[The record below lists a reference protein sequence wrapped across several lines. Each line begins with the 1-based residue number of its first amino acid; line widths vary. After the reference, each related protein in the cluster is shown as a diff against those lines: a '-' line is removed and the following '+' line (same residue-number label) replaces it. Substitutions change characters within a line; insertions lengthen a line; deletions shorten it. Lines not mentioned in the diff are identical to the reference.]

1 MTFKES
7 WALAKQQA
15 QQLKDCPHDQQEL
28 KALRLVQIGEAAYG
42 KAPEE
47 WVHMEVIGK
56 RQLTRYLN
64 RGWEHVT
71 AEVSL
76 FNAHHRYILRKRKD
90 AFRLDTAAHA
100 VVR

>member
-7 WALAKQQA
+7 WALAKEQA
-15 QQLKDCPHDQQEL
+15 QQLKGSPDALESQAL
-28 KALRLVQIGEAAYG
+28 KR
-42 KAPEE
+42 APDAE

-64 RGWEHVT
+64 RGWEAVT
-71 AEVSL
+71 PEVSL
-76 FNAHHRYILRKRKD
+76 FNASHRYIIRKRG
-90 AFRLDTAAHA
+90 FELRLDTAAHA